1 MPSRKQATN
10 DATNDVTMTTAKV
23 SKTKQRQLRKEAR
36 AQKATTE
43 LNEIQQR
50 QIAAAINRTKALLR
64 AIATEAAAKGLLF
77 YERIES
83 AKETARIRKEKA
95 EETARQA
102 KEKKEQYFAKL
113 DEYLSFLPKDAE
125 RKHENYCNCEECC
138 NTPSPRKYILAIKK
152 NYSNKEV
159 YIFLLPE
166 SFEIRSDN
174 DLVEL
179 AIQHK
184 YQLFEFPYYAGQTKD
199 TIRDIIHYGD
209 KYQIIGL
216 DEQKGKVKTFDTY
229 LNPEFWSGVN
239 GCFTIPLK
247 DQIKKYFT
255 DSYFQKF
262 SFRSEFYH
270 CHTTADDD
278 EYCFHVKSED
288 CEYSCPYAYHDNQ
301 CPYLPMRYSI
311 FEPDKKTSGK
321 ICIPFE
327 VTTNCCEN
335 NQKRCVL
342 VCVISYKKGKIGITI
357 ENRKD
362 ATFYALSELDKIDFS
377 KIEGDLFK
385 LETECKKCEIQRKK
399 ETAILEVAKS
409 FDMSPENCKIKTDK
423 IVTKSVNPSLIGDVN
438 FPFHYITNT
447 CSNKCSHDGKT
458 YNVDGKHFRYKDCS
472 ECFEVLNSLNS
483 SDVLNVNCKEFTV
496 YKFPDQSKNY
506 TQFVPNYLFEYTP
519 FSRRDVEMHYLITVC
534 LGKLPF
540 ELIKYMFKFL
550 SPEDLDS
557 YNKRQLIQL
566 DSLVEESNNLTLAK
580 SIFRNKKLYEKD
592 KAFYL
597 QLTKSF

>member
-10 DATNDVTMTTAKV
+10 DATNDVTMTTVKV

-36 AQKATTE
+36 AQKAETE

-64 AIATEAAAKGLLF
+64 AIATEAAAKGVLV

-83 AKETARIRKEKA
+83 AKEVARIRKEKA
-95 EETARQA
+95 EEKARKE
-102 KEKKEQYFAKL
+102 KEKKEQYFAIL

-138 NTPSPRKYILAIKK
+138 NLPSPRQYILAIKK

-216 DEQKGKVKTFDTY
+216 DEQKGEVKTFDTY
-229 LNPEFWSGVN
+229 LNPEFWSGLN
-239 GCFTIPLK
+239 GFFTIPLK
-247 DQIKKYFT
+247 NQIQKYYK
-255 DSYFQKF
+255 DCYFQKF

-311 FEPDKKTSGK
+311 FEPDKNTFGRVF
-321 ICIPFE
+321 IPFE
-327 VTTNCCEN
+327 VSINCCEN
-335 NQKRCVL
+335 NKKNCLLTYYIV
-342 VCVISYKKGKIGITI
+342 YKNGKIGITI
-357 ENRKD
+357 SHNRD
-362 ATFYALSELDKIDFS
+362 SAFYALSELDKIDFS

-385 LETECKKCEIQRKK
+385 LETECKNCEIQRKN
-399 ETAILEVAKS
+399 ETAILEVAES
-409 FDMSPENCKIKTDK
+409 FGMSPENFGCKTDK
-423 IVTKSVNPSLIGDVN
+423 LVTRSVGPTLIGDVK

-447 CSNKCSHDGKT
+447 CSNHCLYDG
-458 YNVDGKHFRYKDCS
+458 YPDYDDGNAYYDSRYK
-472 ECFEVLNSLNS
+472 ECRECYDLIISLNS
-483 SDVLNVNCKEFTV
+483 SDVLSVNCNEFRV
-496 YKFPDQSKNY
+496 YKFPDQSKKY
-506 TQFVPNYLFEYTP
+506 TQIVPNYLFEYTP
-519 FSRRDVEMHYLITVC
+519 F
-534 LGKLPF
+534 
-540 ELIKYMFKFL
+540 
-550 SPEDLDS
+550 
-557 YNKRQLIQL
+557 
-566 DSLVEESNNLTLAK
+566 
-580 SIFRNKKLYEKD
+580 
-592 KAFYL
+592 
-597 QLTKSF
+597 